1 VVCDEK
7 KPQKKKRTPITPTRQ
22 QKLRISGHVK
32 GTVSKTQ
39 NAVKKEQTKRTK
51 CQCHANQANA
61 QCDVMFWWNFAIYK
75 PGGAMWK

>member
-32 GTVSKTQ
+32 EPYQRPKTQ
-39 NAVKKEQTKRTK
+39 SEKRTNKKDKLPMPRKPSK
-51 CQCHANQANA
+51 CP
-61 QCDVMFWWNFAIYK
+61 M
-75 PGGAMWK
+75 